1 MQMVTKIGYS
11 LAAQRLAHVSFNDV
25 FVKFPMT
32 LYVLCSVR
40 QAMQQNTWN
49 CRLIASRL
57 MLYCLLVMITATFLL
72 YPLLSNSSNTERSKP
87 SAPTL
92 LFDVSRMKESLVLDC
107 ITGEVIGVRPRH
119 DMVDVHLLRPS
130 RHTEADGHRKTIFS
144 KIFDNRVWGKNSDVD
159 FSASGRYCFYMS
171 STPIT
176 QNRFMCQLSSGRTDS
191 FHISVLFV
199 NRAAQIT
206 EKNHTT
212 VGL

>member
-1 MQMVTKIGYS
+1 M
-11 LAAQRLAHVSFNDV
+11 RH
-25 FVKFPMT
+25 
-32 LYVLCSVR
+32 
-40 QAMQQNTWN
+40 NTWN

-72 YPLLSNSSNTERSKP
+72 YPLLSNCSNTKSSKP
-87 SAPTL
+87 STPTL
-92 LFDVSRMKESLVLDC
+92 LFDVSNTEESLVLDC
-107 ITGEVIGVRPRH
+107 ISGDVIGVRPKH

-130 RHTEADGHRKTIFS
+130 RHAKQDQHRKNIFS
-144 KIFDNRVWGKNSDVD
+144 KIFDNSVWGKNSKVH

-176 QNRFMCQLSSGRTDS
+176 QNRVTCQLSSGRTDS
-191 FHISVLFV
+191 FHSSVLFV

-212 VGL
+212 AGL